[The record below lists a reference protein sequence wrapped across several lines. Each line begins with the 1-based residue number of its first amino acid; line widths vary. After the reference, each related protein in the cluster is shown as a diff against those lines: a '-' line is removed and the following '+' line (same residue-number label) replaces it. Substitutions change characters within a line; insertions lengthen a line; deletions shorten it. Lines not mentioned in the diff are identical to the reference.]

1 MNVFGDTVKKVLI
14 DKHITQVE
22 VALKIGIHKSSL
34 NSLLNR
40 NNISLEKMQEI
51 ADALD
56 CDLVISLV
64 PKGQEQEKTLVTV
77 SNPQREE

>member
-64 PKGQEQEKTLVTV
+64 PKEPQQEHTLITTTN
-77 SNPQREE
+77 SANNK